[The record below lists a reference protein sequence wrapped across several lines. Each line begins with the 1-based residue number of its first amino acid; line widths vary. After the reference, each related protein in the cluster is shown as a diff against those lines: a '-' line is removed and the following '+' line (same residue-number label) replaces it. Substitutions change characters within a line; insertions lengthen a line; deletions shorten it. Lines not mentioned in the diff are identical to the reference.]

1 MLENDRQPDM
11 KLDKDSLNKYK
22 LTEDEFKLTKSSY
35 FSQTLKA
42 NEFFLQEGEVC
53 NYIGFVTKGILRAYI
68 FDDFA
73 NEITTEF
80 YPEGSLIISFD
91 SFNNQIPSK
100 ENIRAVEDSELMVI
114 SFEKQK
120 ELYRLVPTWNQ
131 ICKDLADSISKEMKE
146 RTRLFQTMTATERYI
161 DFRKKHPD
169 ILQRVTLGCIASYLG
184 VDIATLSRIRKKV

>member
-1 MLENDRQPDM
+1 M
-11 KLDKDSLNKYK
+11 KLDKDSLNNYK
-22 LTEDEFKLTKSSY
+22 LTEQELKLTMSSY
-35 FSQTLKA
+35 VPQSLKA
-42 NEFFLQEGEVC
+42 NEFFLKEGKVC

-73 NEITTEF
+73 NEITTDF

-91 SFNNQIPSK
+91 SFNNKIPSK

-114 SFEKQK
+114 SFEQQK
-120 ELYRLVPTWNQ
+120 ELYRLVPAWNQ
-131 ICKDLADSISKEMKE
+131 ICKDFADFISREMIE
-146 RTRLFQTMTATERYI
+146 RTRLFQTMSATERYN
-161 DFRKKHPD
+161 DFCKKHPD